1 MIRSKEKL
9 KFTYSPFTLFLIGM
23 LPGFACGLHYGKRL
37 TTDARDIIKA
47 ERIAKEKTKKE
58 LPERVTILVTG
69 ANSLETERE
78 FIKELE
84 KYPSYHWIS
93 EYNGYEGDIKYKRV
107 TLFKNP

>member
-1 MIRSKEKL
+1 MIKSKDKI
-9 KFTYSPFTLFLIGM
+9 KFTYHAISLFLVGM
-23 LPGFACGLHYGKRL
+23 LPGFSCGLLYGKRL
-37 TTDARDIIKA
+37 TTDARDVIKA
-47 ERIAKEKTKKE
+47 DKVIREKSKKE

-69 ANSLETERE
+69 ANSLETEKE

-93 EYNGYEGDIKYKRV
+93 EHNGYEGDIKYKRV